1 MKTTFRA
8 RPQIIMLL
16 PILLGAIVCVV
27 FILIARQTGLREVRI
42 YAVGLVF
49 AALVYVGFAI
59 FGRATLLWL
68 AVEIVGVLLFA
79 LVAVFGL
86 KLSLWFLSI
95 GWAAHVGWDVLL
107 HTITKVDF
115 VPEWYPGFCIGF
127 DLLLA
132 LYIGMN
138 VKRLS
143 NPRAFPK

>member
-1 MKTTFRA
+1 
-8 RPQIIMLL
+8 MLL
-16 PILLGAIVCVV
+16 PILLGAIVCVF
-27 FILIARQTGLREVRI
+27 FILIARQTGQREVRI

-59 FGRATLLWL
+59 FGRASLSWL
-68 AVEIVGVLLFA
+68 AVEIAGVLLFA
-79 LVAVFGL
+79 LVAAFGL
-86 KLSLWFLSI
+86 KLSVWFLSI

-107 HTITKVDF
+107 HTTTNVDF
-115 VPEWYPGFCIGF
+115 VPGWYPGFCIGF

-143 NPRAFPK
+143 NAGTFPK